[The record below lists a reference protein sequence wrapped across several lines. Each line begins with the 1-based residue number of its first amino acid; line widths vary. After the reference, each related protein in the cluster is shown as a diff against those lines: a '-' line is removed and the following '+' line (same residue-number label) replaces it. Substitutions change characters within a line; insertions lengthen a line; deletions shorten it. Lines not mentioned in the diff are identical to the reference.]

1 MDLPRKRTPSARGWV
16 GEARA
21 LRAALAPWYRAERR
35 ELPWRASRDPYG
47 VWVSE
52 AMLQQTRVETA
63 IAYWCRFME
72 ALPTVEALA
81 RASEEQVLTL
91 WSGLGYYR
99 RARALL
105 AAARILVDD
114 HGGRFPRTRAELL
127 ALPGIGPY
135 TAGAV
140 LSIAFDLSEPLVD
153 GNVIRVLARL
163 FAVRGDVSRAR
174 VKREL
179 WELAAGLVPRNG
191 GAGEWNQALME
202 LGARVCL
209 PRDPA
214 CGACPLRSRCAAS
227 REGLVERLPRLPER
241 PAPRPVDLLAVLVER
256 GGELLLE
263 RRAERGR
270 MAGMWQLPTAELPG
284 PDGSHSGLFPPELPG
299 GLEAAEEL
307 ARLRHSITCH
317 RITLRV
323 CRGERSRAPRGAG
336 RELAWVPR
344 ERVFEHPLTGMARK
358 ALRLPI
364 LSGV

>member
-1 MDLPRKRTPSARGWV
+1 
-16 GEARA
+16 
-21 LRAALAPWYRAERR
+21 
-35 ELPWRASRDPYG
+35 
-47 VWVSE
+47 
-52 AMLQQTRVETA
+52 MLQQTRVETA
-63 IAYWCRFME
+63 IGYWRRFME

-81 RASEEQVLTL
+81 RASEDQVLTL

-99 RARALL
+99 RARALV
-105 AAARILVDD
+105 AAARILVDR
-114 HGGRFPRTRAELL
+114 HGGHFPRTRAELL
-127 ALPGIGPY
+127 ALPGVGPY

-140 LSIAFDLSEPLVD
+140 LSIAFDLPEPLVD

-174 VKREL
+174 VRRQL
-179 WELAAGLVPRNG
+179 WELAAELVPRSG
-191 GAGEWNQALME
+191 RAGEWNQALME

-214 CGACPLRSRCAAS
+214 CGACPLRSRCAAF
-227 REGLVERLPRLPER
+227 REGSAARLPELPER
-241 PAPRPVDLLAVLVER
+241 PPARPVELLAVLAQR
-256 GGELLLE
+256 DGELLLE

-284 PDGSHSGLFPPELPG
+284 PDGRHSGLFPLELPG
-299 GLEAAEEL
+299 GLAAAEEL

-317 RITLRV
+317 RITLRI
-323 CRGERSRAPRGAG
+323 CRAGPPGEPRRAA

-344 ERVFEHPLTGMARK
+344 ERVFERPLTGMARK

-364 LSGV
+364 LGGV